1 LWAVV
6 SAAYSALLTS
16 SYFER
21 INDDDDEIYYYS
33 NYKCIKCAKFIS
45 KQGNTS
51 SKNTLADLTL
61 LVRNDHARQ
70 KLDTRIKLT
79 NQLFRQL
86 PRTADFQAKYI

>member
-1 LWAVV
+1 MMMMM
-6 SAAYSALLTS
+6 
-16 SYFER
+16 
-21 INDDDDEIYYYS
+21 
-33 NYKCIKCAKFIS
+33 KFIIIAITNASNVLSLFQS
-45 KQGNTS
+45 KETTS